1 MPSTNYDEGYLSSSS
16 DSPKS
21 KPVSAK
27 EAAAWVT
34 GAPQY
39 DREWP
44 ECAGTCYSGVCSLK
58 YGHPACCH
66 VPHRSYDDGY
76 YGNRYAA
83 VEDIK
88 DVKADLLGF
97 WKGRDFYCWR

>member
-1 MPSTNYDEGYLSSSS
+1 MQTQTHRTLTCFTNSSSLS
-16 DSPKS
+16 
-21 KPVSAK
+21 VSFC
-27 EAAAWVT
+27 
-34 GAPQY
+34 
-39 DREWP
+39 R
-44 ECAGTCYSGVCSLK
+44 CAGSCYASVCSLK
-58 YGHPACCH
+58 FGHPACCH

-76 YGNRYAA
+76 YGNKYAA